1 MTDSKIANAIK
12 MIRRAIAE
20 GHHPVDP
27 SVLNEPTLSDEPL
40 TEEER
45 EEQRWLSRS
54 DLSFRSWR
62 GVFGGF
68 YYHYYQNYHLM
79 VNFPTA
85 GETPG
90 SAPFRKPTS
99 DSNLLSLLSKLSSN
113 GQFSDS
119 EVFGL
124 SSGRGEGV

>member
-54 DLSFRSWR
+54 DLSFRSGR
-62 GVFGGF
+62 GDLPGILLTN
-68 YYHYYQNYHLM
+68 YHY
-79 VNFPTA
+79 
-85 GETPG
+85 
-90 SAPFRKPTS
+90 
-99 DSNLLSLLSKLSSN
+99 
-113 GQFSDS
+113 
-119 EVFGL
+119 
-124 SSGRGEGV
+124 